1 MNNIK
6 VFSLFELINNTDE
19 NDAKFLKEIKCIRD
33 KCDALYVN
41 FSYLAYENDR
51 MDETNTIHYV
61 TYPMEWLTHYIR
73 CQFINVDPFFKL
85 DYRLVSVVD
94 WHDLTANSDV
104 ENLFVNFR
112 EFGLGNCGIS
122 LVTPLRDNRF
132 GCLSL
137 TFEMAKS
144 DWVDFRKSNISK
156 FKILSDF
163 LSRKYDE
170 IYNDRAIKKYNI
182 TTRERQCLYWVAK
195 GKTDEQI
202 AKILSI
208 GKWTVVSHLKSAK
221 YKLSCNNRASTI
233 AKCVSLRLIELN

>member
-19 NDAKFLKEIKCIRD
+19 NDAKFLKEIKYIRD

-41 FSYLAYENDR
+41 FSYLAYENDKL
-51 MDETNTIHYV
+51 DETNTVHCV

-73 CQFINVDPFFKL
+73 SQFISVDPFFKL

-137 TFEMAKS
+137 TFDMDNS
-144 DWVDFRKSNISK
+144 DWANFRKSNISK
-156 FKILSDF
+156 FKILSDI
-163 LSRKYDE
+163 LSRKFDE
-170 IYNDRAIKKYNI
+170 IYNNQVSTKYKI
-182 TTRERQCLYWVAK
+182 TRRERECLYWVAK

-208 GKWTVVSHLKSAK
+208 GKWTVVSHLKSVK

-233 AKCVSLRLIELN
+233 AKCVSLGLIEID